1 MEGAQADAVRH
12 LLGAN
17 GNRMAT
23 AADSSNEKAR

>member
-1 MEGAQADAVRH
+1 VDGAQADAVRH

-23 AADSSNEKAR
+23 VAGLDH